1 MEFIQGIEA
10 FIEKPRKESI
20 PIIQEMNQLGIIGQ
34 SQSIINAF
42 LMAKKAARS
51 NANIL
56 IEGESGTG
64 KEIFAQAIH
73 ALGKRSSGPFVK
85 LNCAEIPETLLES
98 ELFGYERGAFTGATK
113 RKIGKF
119 ELANSGTIFLDEI
132 SEMSLS
138 LQSKMLRVIEDKTIT
153 RVGGLENIPV
163 NVRILSATNRDLWQH
178 VNKKQFREDLYYRLN
193 VIYFHLPP
201 LRERREDIP
210 LLIDY
215 FIKIYMKTENVKI
228 DSIDEDVVRLLI
240 SLSWSGNVRQLENVI
255 HHAIIMTYD
264 NKISLKDIPQNIY
277 SSIPSGIIHSTDGY
291 VKKNDIII
299 TDIDLNEME
308 KAQILKALEQAR
320 WRISEAA
327 KILGVHRNT
336 LRMKM
341 KRHNLISV

>member
-1 MEFIQGIEA
+1 MSFIKGVEVFLQ
-10 FIEKPRKESI
+10 KPSPEYL
-20 PIIQEMNQLGIIGQ
+20 PIIEQMKQYGIIGQ

-42 LMAKKAARS
+42 IKAQKAAKS

-64 KEIFAQAIH
+64 KEVFAQAIH
-73 ALGKRSSGPFVK
+73 NIGRRSGGPFVK

-98 ELFGYERGAFTGATK
+98 ELFGYEKGAFTGAGK

-119 ELANSGTIFLDEI
+119 ELANTGTIFLDEI

-153 RVGGLENIPV
+153 RVGGLENIPI

-178 VNKKQFREDLYYRLN
+178 VSRKQFREDLYYRLN
-193 VIYFHLPP
+193 VIYFHIPP

-215 FIKIYMKTENVKI
+215 FIKAYMKNESVKI
-228 DSIDEDVVRLLI
+228 SSIDEEVIRLLI
-240 SLSWSGNVRQLENVI
+240 SLTWSGNVRQLENVI

-264 NKISLKDIPQNIY
+264 DRISLEDIPENIY
-277 SSIPSGIIHSTDGY
+277 SSIPAGAIHSVDGY
-291 VKKNDIII
+291 VKKDNVII

-308 KAQILKALEQAR
+308 KTQILKALEQSR

-327 KILGVHRNT
+327 EILGIHRNT
-336 LRMKM
+336 LRQKI
-341 KRHNLISV
+341 KKHNLK